1 MKTRREKWSL
11 LQVTAGFLSLTTGLI
26 LICVLNW
33 GSSLY
38 MAVNLALGLS
48 AVTLCMIGIRL
59 LLIATEEDGLPIEVD
74 GIELGS
80 IQLNG
85 HYLVAYESETPDG
98 KKRFR
103 LASMRALTPEREAA
117 LVRYLALEGFLLSL
131 WPEIKERLQEEVEWA
146 FV

>member
-1 MKTRREKWSL
+1 MKTRRKKWSL
-11 LQVTAGFLSLTTGLI
+11 LQVTGGFLSLTTGLI

-38 MAVNLALGLS
+38 MAVNLALDLS
-48 AVTLCMIGIRL
+48 GVTLCMIGIRL

-85 HYLVAYESETPDG
+85 HYLVAYESETPGG

-103 LASMRALTPEREAA
+103 LASLRSLTPEREAA

-131 WPEIKERLQEEVEWA
+131 WPEIKDRLQEEVEWA